1 MKALKVTESYQLEFV
16 EIADPQ
22 PGQGEVRVKLHA
34 AAINKRDYWI
44 SIGKYPSIKAGTT
57 LGSDGAGIVDAVGEG
72 VSKTL
77 LDKAVIINPNI
88 NWGANP
94 DVQGSDYKILGMPV
108 NGTFAEYVIVSPDRL
123 SALPNHLSFAE
134 GAALPLAGLTAYR
147 ATFHHGRVN
156 QDKKV
161 LISGFGGG
169 VAHFAFLFSK
179 AVGAKIVVTTGTQ
192 ANIDKARELGAVHQF
207 NYNDEDW
214 IVKAAEKARGF
225 DVIID
230 SAGGDQFNNLIKL
243 LNPGGKI
250 VFYGASNGLPTSL
263 DLYRLF
269 WKQGTIQGST
279 MGNDDE
285 FEAMIRFVEE
295 NMITPLISMQ
305 YPFDQADYAVRQVQ
319 HAGLPGKNV
328 LVFK

>member
-1 MKALKVTESYQLEFV
+1 MKALKVTHNYNLELV
-16 EIADPQ
+16 EIDDPQ
-22 PGQGEVRVKLHA
+22 PGQGQVRVKLEA

-44 SIGKYPSIKAGTT
+44 SVGKYPSIIPGTT
-57 LGSDGAGIVDAVGEG
+57 LGSDGAGIVDKVGDG

-77 LDKAVIINPNI
+77 QDKAVIINPNI
-88 NWGANP
+88 DW
-94 DVQGSDYKILGMPV
+94 GSDPQVQSDKYKILGMPV
-108 NGTFAEYVIVSPDRL
+108 DGTFAEYVIVDSDRL
-123 SALPNHLSFAE
+123 SALPTHLSFEE

-147 ATFHHGRVN
+147 ATFRHGQVSAE
-156 QDKKV
+156 DKV

-169 VAHFAFLFSK
+169 VAHYAFLFSR
-179 AVGAKIVVTTGTQ
+179 AVGARVSVTTGNQ
-192 ANIDKARELGAVHQF
+192 LNIDQAKKLGAEYQY

-214 IVKAAEKARGF
+214 IKQAADSAGGF
-225 DVIID
+225 DVIVD

-279 MGNDDE
+279 MGNDQE
-285 FEAMIRFVEE
+285 FEEMIRFVEE
-295 NMITPLISMQ
+295 NMISPLISMK
-305 YPFDQADYAVRQVQ
+305 YPFAQVDYAVRQIQ
-319 HAGLPGKNV
+319 HAGLPGKSV
-328 LVFK
+328 VVFK

>member
-1 MKALKVTESYQLEFV
+1 MKALKVTEDYSLELV
-16 EIADPQ
+16 EVPDPTPEQ
-22 PGQGEVRVKLHA
+22 GQVRIKLAA

-44 SIGKYPSIKAGTT
+44 SVGKYPSIVPGTT

-77 LDKAVIINPNI
+77 LDKAVIINPNL
-88 NWGANP
+88 NWGPNP
-94 DVQGSDYKILGMPV
+94 DVQGNDYKILGMPV
-108 NGTFAEYVIVSPDRL
+108 DGTFAEYVITTPDRL
-123 SALPNHLSFAE
+123 SALPNHLNFEE

-147 ATFHHGRVN
+147 AIFHHGKVAQSN
-156 QDKKV
+156 KV

-169 VAHFAFLFSK
+169 VAHFAFLFAK
-179 AVGAKIVVTTGTQ
+179 ALGAEISVTTGTE
-192 ANIDKARELGAVHQF
+192 ANMSKAKELGATYQF

-214 IVKAAEKARGF
+214 IKKAAAQVGGF

-243 LNPGGKI
+243 INPAGRI

-279 MGNDDE
+279 MGNDTE
-285 FEAMIRFVEE
+285 FEEMIRFIED
-295 NMITPLISMQ
+295 NMITPMISMK
-305 YPFDQADYAVRQVQ
+305 YPFGQADNAVKQVQ
-319 HAGLPGKNV
+319 HASLPGKTV
-328 LVFK
+328 IIF

>member
-1 MKALKVTESYQLEFV
+1 MKALKVTDNNDLNLV
-16 EIADPQ
+16 EIADPE
-22 PGQGEVRVKLHA
+22 PGQGQVRVKLKA

-44 SIGKYPSIKAGTT
+44 SVGKYPSIVPGTT
-57 LGSDGAGIVDAVGEG
+57 LGSDGAGIVDKVGKG
-72 VSKTL
+72 VSKTIH
-77 LDKAVIINPNI
+77 DKAVIINPNI
-88 NWGANP
+88 DWGDDP

-108 NGTFAEYVIVSPDRL
+108 DGTFAEYVVVAVDRL
-123 SALPNHLSFAE
+123 SALPNHLSFEE

-147 ATFHHGRVN
+147 STFRHGEVGEN
-156 QDKKV
+156 DKV

-169 VAHFAFLFSK
+169 VAHFAFLFSRAVK
-179 AVGAKIVVTTGTQ
+179 AEVSVTTGNQT
-192 ANIDKARELGAVHQF
+192 NIAKAKDLGAAHQF
-207 NYNDEDW
+207 NYNDDDW
-214 IVKAAEKARGF
+214 IVQAMEKVGGF

-279 MGNDDE
+279 MGNDQE
-285 FEAMIRFVEE
+285 FEEMIRFVEE
-295 NMITPLISMQ
+295 HLITPLISMQ
-305 YPFDQADYAVRQVQ
+305 YPFDQADYAVRQIQ
-319 HAGLPGKNV
+319 HAGLPGKN
-328 LVFK
+328 LIIFK